1 MEVTQG
7 QHHLCAVKLGCFFSK
22 ALDLV
27 QVGKK
32 FTTLDER
39 HHKENLVISLE
50 DIHET
55 DKERVVYTFHDL
67 FFQLDARVSLTIND
81 LLLIKRLHGV
91 DLTCRALL
99 IVELLDQK
107 DLSICASPDDLFDF
121 EVAQSYVL
129 VLRYGRVH

>member
-1 MEVTQG
+1 
-7 QHHLCAVKLGCFFSK
+7 
-22 ALDLV
+22 V